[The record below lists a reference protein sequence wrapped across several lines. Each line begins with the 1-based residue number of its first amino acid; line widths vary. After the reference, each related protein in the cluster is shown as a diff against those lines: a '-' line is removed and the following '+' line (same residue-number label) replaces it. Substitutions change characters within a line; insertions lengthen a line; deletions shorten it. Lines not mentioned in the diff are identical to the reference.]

1 MIVNVAPDAPLGT
14 RDVTIVSSNYGHTVC
29 VACITVD
36 AAPSFASIAP
46 ESLAPGDAHVTLTLT
61 GAGFQPGMQVRFSQ
75 IGVHVESVHVDSD
88 TSATVTVSVSALA
101 HPDSSTIVLTNPDHG
116 TSKTIGVLSVS

>member
-1 MIVNVAPDAPLGT
+1 MTIVNST
-14 RDVTIVSSNYGHTVC
+14 YRHTVC

-36 AAPSFASIAP
+36 AAPRFASIAP
-46 ESLAPGDAHVTLTLT
+46 DSLAPGDAHVTLT
-61 GAGFQPGMQVRFSQ
+61 GAGFQPGMQVWFSQ

-88 TSATVTVSVSALA
+88 TSATATVSVSALA